1 MKESNLLTYGQSVVS
16 VTVDLSPTDQ
26 RFVAVYG
33 LKVDA
38 HQPYAVDKLRQTY
51 CVVASRWLWFSF
63 YSLYYKYGGHGEDRT
78 PVNSLQSYRNPIIL
92 HAQ

>member
-51 CVVASRWLWFSF
+51 CVVASR
-63 YSLYYKYGGHGEDRT
+63 
-78 PVNSLQSYRNPIIL
+78 
-92 HAQ
+92 